1 MNRVRNIRI
10 EIWKYKAVKCFE
22 IYTVKVSTLKLIV
35 ICTKLVLRSM
45 QLEGNI
51 TLATFDFNKHLTS
64 HVASCNIGE
73 YLAKS
78 TLKTAN

>member
-1 MNRVRNIRI
+1 
-10 EIWKYKAVKCFE
+10 
-22 IYTVKVSTLKLIV
+22 
-35 ICTKLVLRSM
+35 M

-51 TLATFDFNKHLTS
+51 TLAAFDFNKHLTS

-78 TLKTAN
+78 TLKTAI